1 MVDIKDKIVS
11 LETLKIAYDTNKQAI
26 NKISEDLSAMKPGG
40 TIDDAQIQAAVNNYM
55 DANPVQAGAT
65 TEQVEQIRKNTEDIS
80 QLSEDKVSLPKDIN
94 GNVLA
99 PTEGQ
104 TILFNEDGTTYY
116 GTPQS
121 SGGSIGGNMTDDGDL
136 ILTYSSQSSGGG
148 VTDPETPTITGI
160 VATYGGGDVP
170 EGTSLLN
177 LKNVTV
183 IVQYSD
189 GSTGSATDGYTLS
202 LPDEAL
208 TLSVGVNT
216 VTAEYKGFTA
226 TFEVTAYKSD
236 ETVESIY
243 DSALYD
249 VSIYSL

>member
-1 MVDIKDKIVS
+1 MAEVKDKLITAES
-11 LETLKIAYDTNKQAI
+11 LKAAYDANKQAI
-26 NKISEDLSAMKPGG
+26 N
-40 TIDDAQIQAAVNNYM
+40 
-55 DANPVQAGAT
+55 
-65 TEQVEQIRKNTEDIS
+65 
-80 QLSEDKVSLPKDIN
+80 QLSEDKASLPKDIN
-94 GNVLA
+94 GDVLA
-99 PTEGQ
+99 PTKGQ

-136 ILTYSSQSSGGG
+136 VLTYSSQSSGGG
-148 VTDPETPTITGI
+148 GDVTDPETPTITGI

-202 LPDEAL
+202 LPDGAL

-226 TFEVTAYKSD
+226 TFEVTAYESK